1 MMVPQQSS
9 AEIDG
14 KSHEDWPI
22 LLMKDGLKLMLTNFI
37 IEGKR
42 KYSKVVVWD
51 RSYFLGSN
59 DGSTTI
65 IRSQL
70 KKARGSIPRS
80 LFAID
85 QTSEAGMWFAT
96 IIRECKVVMAID
108 LFC

>member
-14 KSHEDWPI
+14 RSHEDRPI
-22 LLMKDGLKLMLTNFI
+22 LLTKDGLMLTNFI

-42 KYSKVVVWD
+42 KYSEVVVWD

-70 KKARGSIPRS
+70 KARESIPRS
-80 LFAID
+80 SFAID
-85 QTSEAGMWFAT
+85 EAGM
-96 IIRECKVVMAID
+96 VVGNNRPARIEGTSQGSTYSVD
-108 LFC
+108 KGW